1 MERHCEMCGGSLN
14 STDKRRKYCDG
25 CREVRKSFQLAN
37 AQKAWRE
44 RAAARRK
51 EEREELKRLRA
62 ANEYLYEEVIRLRE
76 IIAKEQK

>member
-1 MERHCEMCGGSLN
+1 MERHCEMCGGILH
-14 STDKRRKYCDG
+14 STDNRRKYCDG

-51 EEREELKRLRA
+51 EERDELKRLRKE
-62 ANEYLYEEVIRLRE
+62 NENLQAEIIRLRE
-76 IIAKEQK
+76 IIDGLEP